1 MKKKSVLL
9 LLVLLALATIGV
21 AAILPS
27 QSAGQTSAVRIVR
40 PRAAQAL
47 TNSFVNLRF
56 ELARPNPAGGE
67 NNFVIQLDA
76 HEPVTT
82 SDNEYTFSGMR
93 PGQHVISVTE
103 VDANGTPLPDSRAE
117 VRFTVTS
124 PEGTAPRDAT
134 K

>member
-1 MKKKSVLL
+1 MKRMSILL
-9 LLVLLALATIGV
+9 LLALATMGV
-21 AAILPS
+21 AATPAS
-27 QSAGQTSAVRIVR
+27 QSTGQTSAVRIVR
-40 PRAAQAL
+40 PRAGQAL
-47 TNSFVNLRF
+47 TNSFVTLRF

-82 SDNEYTFSGMR
+82 SDNEYTFTGMR
-93 PGQHVISVTE
+93 PGQHVITVAE

-117 VRFTVTS
+117 VQFTVAA
-124 PEGTAPRDAT
+124 PGNTAPPVAT